1 MFMAKTEEKLKKF
14 SYMVMREADARK
26 KELISQAEKE
36 STEIISERELQLLK
50 KAYEQIH
57 ESLDIIDKDCNEEVS
72 RAILASKQKLFNRR
86 EEIIQQVF
94 SNVEEK
100 LKAFKNR
107 DEYKNYM
114 IERILRS
121 LEEIG
126 PGEILIYADSDDIP
140 LIEEIR
146 TKTGNRFQ
154 LSESEE
160 QLIGGFIICNK
171 TKGLLYNYSFAN
183 GLNQERVSFLENYG
197 LSFD

>member
-1 MFMAKTEEKLKKF
+1 MAKTEEKLKKF

>member
-1 MFMAKTEEKLKKF
+1 MAKIEEKLKKF
-14 SYMVMREADARK
+14 SYMVMREANARK
-26 KELISQAEKE
+26 KELISRAEKE
-36 STEIISERELQLLK
+36 STGTIAERELQLLK

-57 ESLDIIDKDCNEEVS
+57 ESLDIIERDCNEEVS
-72 RAILASKQKLFNRR
+72 KAILAGKQKLFNRR

-94 SNVEEK
+94 SNVVEK
-100 LKAFKNR
+100 LIAFKNT

-126 PGEILIYADSDDIP
+126 PGEILIYADSDDLP

-146 TKTGNRFQ
+146 KKTENRFQ

-171 TKGLLYNYSFAN
+171 TKGLLYNYSFAD
-183 GLNQERVSFLENYG
+183 GLNQEKASFLENYG

>member
-1 MFMAKTEEKLKKF
+1 MAKTEEKLKKF

-26 KELISQAEKE
+26 KK
-36 STEIISERELQLLK
+36 IILEANKDSDAVIAERELQLLK

-57 ESLDIIDKDCNEEVS
+57 ESLDIIERDCNEEVS
-72 RAILASKQKLFNRR
+72 KAILASKQKLFNRR
-86 EEIIQQVF
+86 EEIIRQVF

-100 LKAFKNR
+100 LIAFKNT

-126 PGEILIYADSDDIP
+126 PGEILIYADGDDLPI
-140 LIEEIR
+140 IEEIR
-146 TKTGNRFQ
+146 SKTGNRFQ

-160 QLIGGFIICNK
+160 RLIGGFIICNK
-171 TKGLLYNYSFAN
+171 TKGLMYNYSFAN
-183 GLNQERVSFLENYG
+183 WLNQEKASFLENYG
-197 LSFD
+197 LSFE